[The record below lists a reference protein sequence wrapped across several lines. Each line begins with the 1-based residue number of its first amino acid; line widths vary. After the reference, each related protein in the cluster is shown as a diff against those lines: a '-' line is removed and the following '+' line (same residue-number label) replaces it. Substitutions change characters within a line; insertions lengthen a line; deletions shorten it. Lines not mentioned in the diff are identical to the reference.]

1 MKKILSIIM
10 ACVMCL
16 CVLTACGTTA
26 VDTEDLKGVHVFMFK
41 NTGNSYGT
49 QMFEGFKRVVEAAGE
64 KAAFKSPSE
73 PTVAAQVEMLDTLIT
88 QQVASI
94 TISPCGDTG
103 YEEVFR
109 RAKEA
114 GIKIVST
121 DNVVSPDFRT
131 THVNDCDTQDIGS
144 ALLQSGVLIAL
155 GIDYPADGN
164 LEAAVKTALAGYKGK
179 ELKIGVLSSAIDTT
193 AQNNWIAC
201 MKNELAKD
209 IYNGKVNKELDIK
222 YGNDVP
228 TEATTQANA
237 FVAENA
243 VDVIVSPTTV
253 GLAAAGQVLKSS
265 ASKIKVTGLGIP
277 HEMQSF
283 MPSSASDNAFD
294 FVCPYMVLW
303 DIVELGASAGAATI
317 AAYKGEYD
325 GKVGSTFTLDGK
337 TLTTVEAT
345 DGGTRVIA
353 LEPLIFHKGNM
364 AEWVDKL

>member
-1 MKKILSIIM
+1 MKKVLSILM
-10 ACVMCL
+10 ACVLCL
-16 CVLTACGTTA
+16 CVFTACGTT
-26 VDTEDLKGVHVFMFK
+26 VNTESLTGAHIFMFK

-49 QMFEGFKRVVEAAGE
+49 QMFDGFKRVVEQAGG
-64 KAAFKSPSE
+64 KAVFKSPSE

-131 THVNDCDTQDIGS
+131 THVSDCDRQDIGS
-144 ALLQSGVLIAL
+144 ALVQAGVLIAL
-155 GIDYPADGN
+155 GIDYPEDGN
-164 LEAAVKTALAGYKGK
+164 LEAAVQKAMKEYNGK

-193 AQNNWIAC
+193 AQNQWIAC
-201 MKNELAKD
+201 MKNELKKD
-209 IYNGKVNKELDIK
+209 VYKGKVNSELDIK

-237 FVAENA
+237 FVAENK

-265 ASKIKVTGLGIP
+265 ASKIKVTGLGLP

-283 MPSSASDNAFD
+283 MPASASDNAFD

-303 DIVELGASAGAATI
+303 DVVELGAAAGAASM
-317 AAYKGEYD
+317 AAFKGEYD
-325 GKVGSTFTLDGK
+325 GKVGSTYTMEGK
-337 TLTTVEAT
+337 TFKTIEAD

-353 LEPLIFHKGNM
+353 LSPLVFHKGNM

>member
-1 MKKILSIIM
+1 MKKIISVLM
-10 ACVMCL
+10 VLALCL
-16 CVLTACGTTA
+16 CIFSSCGTGSGS
-26 VDTEDLKGVHVFMFK
+26 EDLAGAHILMFK
-41 NTGNSYGT
+41 NTGNAYGT
-49 QMFEGFKRVVEAAGE
+49 QMFDGFKRAIELAGGRPV
-64 KAAFKSPSE
+64 FKSPSE

-114 GIKIVST
+114 GIEIVST
-121 DNVVSPDFRT
+121 DNVVAPEFRT
-131 THVNDCDTQDIGS
+131 THVSDCDTQDIGS
-144 ALLQSGVLIAL
+144 ALTQSGVLIAL

-164 LEAAVKTALAGYKGK
+164 LENAVKNALKDYNGK

-201 MKNELAKD
+201 MKNELEKD
-209 IYNGKVNKELDIK
+209 FYKGKVSKELDIK

-237 FVAENA
+237 FVTENA

-265 ASKIKVTGLGIP
+265 SSKIKVTGLGLP

-283 MPSSASDNAFD
+283 MPASESDNAFD
-294 FVCPYMVLW
+294 FVCPYMLLW
-303 DIVELGASAGAATI
+303 DVVELGAAAGAAAI
-317 AAYKGEYD
+317 AAYKGDYD
-325 GKVGSTFTLDGK
+325 GKIGSTYTLEDK
-337 TLTTVEAT
+337 TFETIAAD

-353 LEPLIFHKGNM
+353 LSPLIFHKGNM